1 MGGLAS
7 AAAAAGFSRQLSEPG
22 AYSLPQQQQQL
33 TTEPFDSS
41 LTGRGSLEAELRGVS
56 VKDLVRFLGN
66 YLLIR

>member
-1 MGGLAS
+1 MGGLTS
-7 AAAAAGFSRQLSEPG
+7 VAAAAGFSRQLSEPG
-22 AYSLPQQQQQL
+22 VYSLPQHQQL
-33 TTEPFDSS
+33 ITEPVDTS